1 MKLSILAR
9 NIKQYRIQAGLTQS
23 ELAKRMNVS
32 QNAISSWETDRTEP
46 NFEQAY
52 KLCGI
57 LNIDLS
63 TLTGTQPPK
72 KTEITIADV
81 YQKIKTIQDI
91 DTLREIEVA
100 CHDREAYIIELEKIQ
115 SEKIALEK
123 RMLQMQKR
131 IEELEN
137 GNIRPNFGTVG
148 AN

>member
-9 NIKQYRIQAGLTQS
+9 NIKEYRMQAGFTQS

-32 QNAISSWETDRTEP
+32 QNAVSSWETDRTEP

-57 LNIDLS
+57 LNVDIS
-63 TLTGTQPPK
+63 TLTGTQPSK
-72 KTEITIADV
+72 KTEVTLADV

-91 DTLREIEVA
+91 DTLREIEIA
-100 CHDREAYIIELEKIQ
+100 CEDRKAYIIELEKIQ
-115 SEKIALEK
+115 TEKAALEK

-137 GNIRPNFGTVG
+137 GQIRPNGGTVG
-148 AN
+148 GN